1 MKVLQKIFLFICLA
15 FGGFAP
21 AYSAISTECEKYS
34 DCDMLVACEITME
47 VEKAIS
53 GLTAD
58 YEGAAARAA
67 SYKQACATYPDK
79 FKKNIDIVA
88 NEKPEIR
95 IAIDWKNVRN
105 RMTHGSQAGFELYD
119 LELVQTIVDNVF
131 GPDTQAQKLFFEAL
145 ATEYVR
151 AFKSD
156 NSAFLDDAF
165 VLNFLST
172 DDNVEKYRTPLR
184 DLTGDDV
191 AEIDTDYGI
200 MKIDVSWDEILIE
213 VSNVLDKVNRK
224 RGAIVCE
231 NNRSYQFGI
240 DAAGWIVTAVAAI
253 ATFWAGGAGGAAVAT
268 GRAALGAGLKAS
280 AKAAAKVGAKGA
292 AKKLAKKGTKQV
304 AKGALKIG
312 MKSTAREAMT
322 YATTK
327 GAARGLLKD
336 AGKKFIKQVGKNLTT
351 KWGALTA
358 TGAAVWGIGTPV
370 SKNQQGSTFYSLLS
384 SDLDK
389 SFLNCHDLDH
399 NEGCYTVCGDGK
411 GEDDYLNKYALKP
424 VLGKTYCVNP
434 GDYVLYEIKPD
445 GSRGAVLVYDDKHH
459 NEIIKK
465 LKASVVDKAQG
476 GWYDWKWY
484 PYKGCD
490 WNEDDIDM
498 YFGFYVYDPDTLE
511 ITKEGMVIDDAIRLD
526 D

>member
-1 MKVLQKIFLFICLA
+1 MKYFRKLFLFICLTFSVFSTA
-15 FGGFAP
+15 FG
-21 AYSAISTECEKYS
+21 AISSECEKYS

-47 VEKAIS
+47 VEKAIT
-53 GLTAD
+53 GLAAD

-105 RMTHGSQAGFELYD
+105 RMTNGSQAGFEKYD

-165 VLNFLST
+165 VLNFLGT
-172 DDNVEKYRTPLR
+172 GDNIEKYRTPLR

-213 VSNVLDKVNRK
+213 ISNVLDKVNRK

-240 DAAGWIVTAVAAI
+240 DAAGWIATAVAAI
-253 ATFWAGGAGGAAVAT
+253 ATFWVGGAGGFAVAT

-292 AKKLAKKGTKQV
+292 AKKLAKKGGKQM
-304 AKGALKIG
+304 AKAAIKVG
-312 MKSTAREAMT
+312 MKQNMRGYVT
-322 YATTK
+322 YAGK
-327 GAARGLLKD
+327 GVLKE
-336 AGKKFIKQVGKNLTT
+336 AGTKFIKKIGANLTT
-351 KWGALTA
+351 KWIALTA
-358 TGAAVWGIGTPV
+358 TGAAVWGIGTAV

-411 GEDDYLNKYALKP
+411 GEDDYLNKYA
-424 VLGKTYCVNP
+424 
-434 GDYVLYEIKPD
+434 
-445 GSRGAVLVYDDKHH
+445 
-459 NEIIKK
+459 
-465 LKASVVDKAQG
+465 
-476 GWYDWKWY
+476 
-484 PYKGCD
+484 
-490 WNEDDIDM
+490 
-498 YFGFYVYDPDTLE
+498 
-511 ITKEGMVIDDAIRLD
+511 
-526 D
+526 

>member
-1 MKVLQKIFLFICLA
+1 MKYFRKLFLFICLTFSVFSTA
-15 FGGFAP
+15 FG
-21 AYSAISTECEKYS
+21 AISSECEKYS
-34 DCDMLVACEITME
+34 DCDMLVACEITLE
-47 VEKAIS
+47 VEKAIT
-53 GLTAD
+53 GLAAD

-105 RMTHGSQAGFELYD
+105 RMTNGSQAGFELYD

-172 DDNVEKYRTPLR
+172 DDNIEKYRTPLR

-231 NNRSYQFGI
+231 NNRSYQFSI
-240 DAAGWIVTAVAAI
+240 DAAGWIATIVAAI
-253 ATFWAGGAGGAAVAT
+253 ATFYAGGAGGAAVAT

-280 AKAAAKVGAKGA
+280 AKGLAKVGAKDA

-304 AKGALKIG
+304 AKGALKIE

-322 YATTK
+322 YAATK

-336 AGKKFIKQVGKNLTT
+336 AGMKFIKQVGTNLTT
-351 KWGALTA
+351 KWIALTA
-358 TGAAVWGIGTPV
+358 TGAAVWGIGTAV
-370 SKNQQGSTFYSLLS
+370 SKNQQGSTFYSYLN

-389 SFLNCHDLDH
+389 SFMNCHDLDH

-434 GDYVLYEIKPD
+434 GDYVLYEIKSD
-445 GSRGAVLVYDDKHH
+445 GSRGDVLVYDDKHH

-465 LKASVVDKAQG
+465 LKASVVDKAHG

-511 ITKEGMVIDDAIRLD
+511 ITKEAMVIDDAIRLD

>member
-53 GLTAD
+53 GLAAD

-156 NSAFLDDAF
+156 NSAFLDDVF
-165 VLNFLST
+165 VLNFLGT
-172 DDNVEKYRTPLR
+172 GDNIEKYRTPLR
-184 DLTGDDV
+184 DLTGDDI
-191 AEIDTDYGI
+191 AEIDTDYGT
-200 MKIDVSWDEILIE
+200 MKIDVSWDDLLIE

-224 RGAIVCE
+224 RGALVCE
-231 NNRSYQFGI
+231 NNRSYQALL
-240 DAAGWIVTAVAAI
+240 DTVGWVATAIAAI
-253 ATFWAGGAGGAAVAT
+253 ATFYAGGAGGAAVAA

-280 AKAAAKVGAKGA
+280 AKAAIKIGVKQNMRGYANYAGKGVLKGA
-292 AKKLAKKGTKQV
+292 AKK
-304 AKGALKIG
+304 
-312 MKSTAREAMT
+312 
-322 YATTK
+322 
-327 GAARGLLKD
+327 
-336 AGKKFIKQVGKNLTT
+336 FIKQAGKNLTA
-351 KWGALTA
+351 KWT
-358 TGAAVWGIGTPV
+358 TIAAAAGSAIWMLGKS
-370 SKNQQGSTFYSLLS
+370 SKASTVYGLVS

-389 SFLNCHDLDH
+389 TIVNCHDLDH

-411 GEDDYLNKYALKP
+411 GGSDYLNKYVLKP
-424 VLGKTYCVNP
+424 VLGKNYCVNSS
-434 GDYVLYEIKPD
+434 DYALYEINSD
-445 GSRGAVLVYDDKHH
+445 GSRGNLLTYDNKHH
-459 NEIIKK
+459 PEILKK
-465 LKASVVDKAQG
+465 LTSIKDKSEWVWQG
-476 GWYDWKWY
+476 FNSHYY
-484 PYKGCD
+484 GCD

-498 YFGFYVYDPDTLE
+498 YIGYYIYDPDTLE
-511 ITKEGMVIDDAIRLD
+511 ITKEAMVIDDASRLD